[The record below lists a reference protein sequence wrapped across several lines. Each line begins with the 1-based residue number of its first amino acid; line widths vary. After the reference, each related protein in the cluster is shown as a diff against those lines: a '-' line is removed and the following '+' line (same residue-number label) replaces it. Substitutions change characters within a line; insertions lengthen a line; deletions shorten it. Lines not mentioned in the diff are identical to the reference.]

1 MMRIAMG
8 SDHAGFEL
16 KEHLKGYLQDK
27 GHEVIDVGTHSTE
40 SVDYPIYGAA
50 AARKVADGEAVT
62 AMVVCGTGV
71 GIGIAANK
79 VHGIRCAITS
89 DVYTARMSR
98 AHNNANALA
107 LGGRVIADG
116 LAEEIVDV
124 WLATDFE
131 GGRHARRVN
140 EITALE
146 DGQDIT
152 ADDLDEHDQL

>member
-1 MMRIAMG
+1 MRIAMG

-62 AMVVCGTGV
+62 AIVVCGTGV

>member
-1 MMRIAMG
+1 MRIAMG
-8 SDHAGFEL
+8 SDHAGFDL
-16 KEHLKGYLQDK
+16 KEHLKEYLQGK

-50 AARKVADGEAVT
+50 AARKVADGEAAT
-62 AMVVCGTGV
+62 
-71 GIGIAANK
+71 ANK

-89 DVYTARMSR
+89 DVYAARMSR
-98 AHNNANALA
+98 AHNDANALA
-107 LGGRVIADG
+107 LGGRVVADG

-131 GGRHARRVN
+131 GGRHARRVG

>member
-1 MMRIAMG
+1 MRIAMG

-16 KEHLKGYLQDK
+16 KEHLKEYLQGK

-50 AARKVADGEAVT
+50 AARKVADGEAAT
-62 AMVVCGTGV
+62 AIVVCGTGV
-71 GIGIAANK
+71 GIGISANK

-98 AHNNANALA
+98 AHNDANALA
-107 LGGRVIADG
+107 LGGRVVADG

-131 GGRHARRVN
+131 GGRHARRVG

>member
-1 MMRIAMG
+1 MRIAMG
-8 SDHAGFEL
+8 SDHAGFDL
-16 KEHLKGYLQDK
+16 KEHLKDYLQGK
-27 GHEVIDVGTHSTE
+27 GQEVIDVGTHSTE
-40 SVDYPIYGAA
+40 RVDYPIYGAA
-50 AARKVADGEAVT
+50 AARKVVDGEAVT
-62 AMVVCGTGV
+62 AIVVCGTGV
-71 GIGIAANK
+71 GIGISANK

-98 AHNNANALA
+98 AHNNANVLA

-131 GGRHARRVN
+131 GGRHARRVG
-140 EITALE
+140 EITAVE

-152 ADDLDEHDQL
+152 ADDLDERDQL